1 MSDVIITYETLYD
14 MLRKE
19 KFRKELQE
27 LNPTF
32 FKDVL
37 KYIEEKKEILQSQEQ
52 KESVFA
58 SKSIITTRKQIENVQ
73 KILKDLYERRES
85 KIIQIALFNS
95 RMGTEAIDRTIL
107 LKEEQQLYDQIKG
120 TLNNFRDNVL
130 LKLMEGKMPII
141 DDKPKVLKTNEEI
154 LKNTKRV
161 RFLQAVPKF
170 VGDDMITYGP
180 FEAEDVAT
188 LPVRVCDVLLKRE
201 RAEEI

>member
-14 MLRKE
+14 ILRKE

-27 LNPTF
+27 LDQTF

-37 KYIEEKKEILQSQEQ
+37 KYIDEKKDILQSQEQ

-73 KILKDLYERRES
+73 KILKELYERRES

-95 RMGTEAIDRTIL
+95 RMGVEAIDRKML
-107 LKEEQQLYDQIKG
+107 LKEEQLFYDQIKG
-120 TLNNFRDNVL
+120 TLNQFRDNVL
-130 LKLMEGKMPII
+130 LKLMEGKMPVI

-154 LKNTKRV
+154 LKKTKRL

-201 RAEEI
+201 RVEEI

>member
-14 MLRKE
+14 ILRKE

-27 LNPTF
+27 LDQTF

-37 KYIEEKKEILQSQEQ
+37 KYMEEKKDILQSQEQ

-73 KILKDLYERRES
+73 KILKELYERRES

-95 RMGTEAIDRTIL
+95 RMGAEAIDRKML
-107 LKEEQQLYDQIKG
+107 LKEEQLLYDQIKG
-120 TLNNFRDNVL
+120 TLNQFRDDVL
-130 LKLMEGKMPII
+130 LKLMEGKMPVI

-154 LKNTKRV
+154 LKKTKRL

-188 LPVRVCDVLLKRE
+188 LPVRVSDVLLKRE
-201 RAEEI
+201 RVEEI